1 MDIFNGIGKHD
12 LEYKYVCLWKFRE
25 VFQPSALWR
34 EGSISEEA
42 STAAEWWIRGDR
54 QERRGEVRSGV
65 VSRASEA
72 TARTWLSL

>member
-1 MDIFNGIGKHD
+1 M
-12 LEYKYVCLWKFRE
+12 
-25 VFQPSALWR
+25 
-34 EGSISEEA
+34 GSISEEA